1 MENTMENEI
10 SVQDLISTSYEQK
23 PLDFQNAFDSLMA
36 GRIADA
42 IDNRKM
48 EIAQSLFSD
57 QPASEDYD
65 SEEELD
71 QEETTDGE
79 VS

>member
-36 GRIADA
+36 GRISAA

-48 EIAQSLFSD
+48 EIAQLMFSD
-57 QPASEDYD
+57 QPPSEDY
-65 SEEELD
+65 ELESD

>member
-1 MENTMENEI
+1 MENEI

-36 GRIADA
+36 GRISAA

-48 EIAQSLFSD
+48 EIAQLMFSD
-57 QPASEDYD
+57 QPPSEDY
-65 SEEELD
+65 ELESD

>member
-1 MENTMENEI
+1 MENEV
-10 SVQDLISTSYEQK
+10 SVQDLISLSYEQK

-42 IDNRKM
+42 ISNRKI
-48 EIAQSLFSD
+48 EIAQSMFGD
-57 QPASEDYD
+57 QPPSEDYE
-65 SEEELD
+65 SEQELD

>member
-1 MENTMENEI
+1 MENEI

-23 PLDFQNAFDSLMA
+23 PLDFQNAFDSLMS
-36 GRIADA
+36 GRIAAA

-48 EIAQSLFSD
+48 EIAQSMFND

>member
-1 MENTMENEI
+1 MENEV

-23 PLDFQNAFDSLMA
+23 PLDFQNAFDSLMVS
-36 GRIADA
+36 RIAA
-42 IDNRKM
+42 AVDNRKM
-48 EIAQSLFSD
+48 EIAQSLFND
-57 QPASEDYD
+57 QPASEDY
-65 SEEELD
+65 ELEQELD

>member
-1 MENTMENEI
+1 MENEV
-10 SVQDLISTSYEQK
+10 SVQDLIATSYEQK

-36 GRIADA
+36 GRIAAA

-48 EIAQSLFSD
+48 EIAQSMFND

-65 SEEELD
+65 SEPELD